1 MVDERSIL
9 EQLQALG
16 NELRSRLDS
25 IDRRLEA
32 LEQAGVPAPQLPE
45 VGAGVANGHAQLD
58 PAAPLRT
65 VEVTIAPL
73 HDVSRV
79 RVVEAA
85 FNAIDG
91 VESTS
96 LHTLTGD
103 SAQLE
108 VKAREGVSLIGGLR
122 QTLRVAFDVSES
134 DATSFTMELAHPGAE
149 PQGGVAAP
157 QP

>member
-1 MVDERSIL
+1 MVDERTIQ

-32 LEQAGVPAPQLPE
+32 LEQAALAAPQFD
-45 VGAGVANGHAQLD
+45 VGAPNGHVGVD
-58 PAAPLRT
+58 PGAPLRT

-96 LHTLTGD
+96 LQTLTGD

-108 VKAREGVSLIGGLR
+108 VRAREGVSLIGGLR

-134 DATSFTMELAHPGAE
+134 DASSFTMVLAHPGAE

>member
-1 MVDERSIL
+1 MVDERSVQD
-9 EQLQALG
+9 QLQALG
-16 NELRSRLDS
+16 NELRTRLDS
-25 IDRRLEA
+25 IDRRLQA
-32 LEQAGVPAPQLPE
+32 LEQAGAPLPE
-45 VGAGVANGHAQLD
+45 IGEMNGHVEID
-58 PAAPLRT
+58 PAAQLRT
-65 VEVTIAPL
+65 VDVTIAPL

-85 FNAIDG
+85 FEAIDG

-122 QTLRVAFDVSES
+122 QTLQLAFDVSES
-134 DATSFTMELAHPGAE
+134 DASSFTMALAQPRAE
-149 PQGGVAAP
+149 RQGGVAAP
-157 QP
+157 EP

>member
-1 MVDERSIL
+1 MTDESSIL
-9 EQLQALG
+9 QQIQALRD
-16 NELRSRLDS
+16 ELRLRLDG

-32 LEQAGVPAPQLPE
+32 LEGSAPQAAPAPVP
-45 VGAGVANGHAQLD
+45 VPNGHVAEAD

-65 VEVTIAPL
+65 VGVTIQPL
-73 HDVSRV
+73 HDLSRV

-85 FNAIDG
+85 FDAIDG

-96 LHTLTGD
+96 LLTLSGD

-122 QTLRVAFDVSES
+122 RTLQLAFDVSES
-134 DATSFTMELAHPGAE
+134 DASSFTMVLAQPGVE
-149 PQGGVAAP
+149 PGGGVAAQEP
-157 QP
+157 